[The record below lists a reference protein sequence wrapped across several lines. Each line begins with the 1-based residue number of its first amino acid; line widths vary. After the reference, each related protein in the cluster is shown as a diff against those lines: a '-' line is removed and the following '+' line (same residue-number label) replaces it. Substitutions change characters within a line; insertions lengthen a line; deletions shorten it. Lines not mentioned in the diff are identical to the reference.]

1 MKKAS
6 IILLAITLV
15 LSAFTAGFFLG
26 RNFSGTQLTIREQG
40 EIPTTSTPSAPP
52 SLPNVNAEPSAP
64 HVTQPSQQTPSG
76 LLNINTATHAELC
89 NLPGIGEVLA
99 QRIIDYRNQNGP
111 FRSIY
116 ELTEVSGIGEK
127 KMEAIETLITTG
139 G

>member
-40 EIPTTSTPSAPP
+40 EIPTTTTPSAPP

-76 LLNINTATHAELC
+76 LLNINTATAAQLQD
-89 NLPGIGEVLA
+89 LPDVGPVLA
-99 QRIIDYRNQNGP
+99 QRIVAYRQANGP
-111 FRSIY
+111 FTTI
-116 ELTEVSGIGEK
+116 EQLLLVEGIGE
-127 KMEAIETLITTG
+127 TLLDRISDQITAG

>member
-1 MKKAS
+1 
-6 IILLAITLV
+6 
-15 LSAFTAGFFLG
+15 
-26 RNFSGTQLTIREQG
+26 
-40 EIPTTSTPSAPP
+40 
-52 SLPNVNAEPSAP
+52 
-64 HVTQPSQQTPSG
+64 